1 MISSASVSRLA
12 LAAGRRTAQRA
23 ATLVPMARAIA
34 SHNTVRSFSAIPSV
48 PRQVWA
54 ASSVSLKA
62 NTARFYSSKSYPS
75 HITINMPAL
84 SPTMTM
90 GNIGTWQKKVGD
102 TVAPGDV
109 LVEIETDKAQMDF
122 ECQEEG
128 YIAKILAD
136 SGSKE
141 VNINQPI
148 AIMVENKED
157 IEKFADFTA
166 ADAGAAPAEKKE
178 EPPKE
183 EKKKETPKE
192 ATPKKEEAPKQTDS
206 TNAAPSRSDADR
218 IFASPIAKKIANEK
232 NISLGD
238 LSGTGPNGRIV
249 KADVESYTPARKS
262 ASASAS
268 KTAPAAAAPAA
279 PAGAS
284 YTDIPLTN
292 MRKIIAQRLTE
303 SKQTVPHYYVTVEME
318 MDKVLK
324 LREVLNK
331 SSEDKY
337 KLSVNDFIVKA
348 SALALKA
355 VPEAN
360 SSWQTDSIRQY
371 HSADICVATSTPSG
385 LITPIVA
392 NAETKGLATISNQV
406 KDLATR
412 ARANKLAPHEYQGG
426 TFTISNMGMYGV
438 KHFTAIINPPQ
449 SCILAVGATEKRVV
463 PGDDGEIRTAS
474 IMAVTL
480 SSDHRT
486 VDGAV
491 AAQFLK
497 AFKGYMENPLKMLL

>member
-1 MISSASVSRLA
+1 
-12 LAAGRRTAQRA
+12 
-23 ATLVPMARAIA
+23 VPCHIL
-34 SHNTVRSFSAIPSV
+34 AIPSV
-48 PRQVWA
+48 
-54 ASSVSLKA
+54 SFKT
-62 NTARFYSSKSYPS
+62 NMARFYSSKSFPS

-102 TVAPGDV
+102 AVAAGDV

-128 YIAKILAD
+128 FIAKILVE

-166 ADAGAAPAEKKE
+166 ADAGAAGAAAPAAA
-178 EPPKE
+178 E
-183 EKKKETPKE
+183 EK
-192 ATPKKEEAPKQTDS
+192 EAPKAEAPKAAET
-206 TNAAPSRSDADR
+206 TNAAPSRSDAER

-232 NISLGD
+232 SINLGD
-238 LSGTGPNGRIV
+238 LSGSGPNGRIL
-249 KADVESYTPARKS
+249 KADA
-262 ASASAS
+262 
-268 KTAPAAAAPAA
+268 APAPATKAAPAPAA
-279 PAGAS
+279 PAPAGAA
-284 YTDIPLTN
+284 YTDIPVTN

-318 MDKVLK
+318 MDKVMK

-360 SSWQTDSIRQY
+360 SSWMNDSIRQY
-371 HSADICVATSTPSG
+371 HSSDICVATSTPTG

-406 KDLATR
+406 KDLASR

-426 TFTISNMGMYGV
+426 TFTISNMGMYGI

-463 PGDDGEIRTAS
+463 PGAEDGEYRTAS

>member
-1 MISSASVSRLA
+1 MISSASASRLA
-12 LAAGRRTAQRA
+12 LTTGRRTVQRA
-23 ATLVPMARAIA
+23 AVTLVPLSRCIA
-34 SHNTVRSFSAIPSV
+34 SHSTARAFSSSSSA
-48 PRQVWA
+48 PRHILA
-54 ASSVSLKA
+54 ASSASLKPSM
-62 NTARFYSSKSYPS
+62 ARYYSSKSFPK

-90 GNIGTWQKKVGD
+90 GNIGEWQKKVGD
-102 TVAPGDV
+102 AITPGDV

-128 YIAKILAD
+128 YLAKILAD
-136 SGSKE
+136 GGSKE
-141 VNINQPI
+141 VNVSQPI
-148 AIMVENKED
+148 AILVEDKDD

-166 ADAGAAPAEKKE
+166 ADAGAGSAPSKKE
-178 EPPKE
+178 EEAP
-183 EKKKETPKE
+183 TPKKTE
-192 ATPKKEEAPKQTDS
+192 APKKEEAPKETPKDT
-206 TNAAPSRSDADR
+206 TNATPSRSDAER
-218 IFASPIAKKIANEK
+218 IFASPIAKKVANEK

-238 LSGTGPNGRIV
+238 IKGTGPNGRIV
-249 KADVESYTPARKS
+249 KADVESYTPAPKA
-262 ASASAS
+262 ASAPSTKAAP
-268 KTAPAAAAPAA
+268 APAAAPSGAA
-279 PAGAS
+279 

-303 SKQTVPHYYVTVEME
+303 SKQTIPHYYVTVEME
-318 MDKVLK
+318 MDKVMK

-331 SSEDKY
+331 ASEDKY

-348 SALALKA
+348 SALALKD

-360 SSWQTDSIRQY
+360 SSWMNDSIRQY
-371 HSADICVATSTPSG
+371 HTADICVATSTPSG

-406 KDLATR
+406 KDLAAR
-412 ARANKLAPHEYQGG
+412 ARANKLAPQEYQGG

-449 SCILAVGATEKRVV
+449 SCILAVGAAEKRVV
-463 PGDDGEIRTAS
+463 PADDGEVRTAT

-491 AAQFLK
+491 AATFLK
-497 AFKGYMENPLKMLL
+497 AFKGYIENPLKMLL

>member
-1 MISSASVSRLA
+1 MLSSASVSRLA
-12 LAAGRRTAQRA
+12 LATGRRSVQRVA
-23 ATLVPMARAIA
+23 ALVPLARAVA
-34 SHNTVRSFSAIPSV
+34 SHNTTRTFSAIASA
-48 PRQVWA
+48 PRHTLF
-54 ASSVSLKA
+54 ASSTVAKS
-62 NTARFYSSKSYPS
+62 NMVRYYSAKSYPS

-102 TVAPGDV
+102 VVAAGDV

-128 YIAKILAD
+128 FIAKILVD
-136 SGSKE
+136 SNTKE

-157 IEKFADFTA
+157 IEKFADFSVE
-166 ADAGAAPAEKKE
+166 AAPAPAPSAAPSAAEKKE
-178 EPPKE
+178 APKPVE
-183 EKKKETPKE
+183 TSKAVETPKPE
-192 ATPKKEEAPKQTDS
+192 TGKKAASAPAPK
-206 TNAAPSRSDADR
+206 A
-218 IFASPIAKKIANEK
+218 ASP
-232 NISLGD
+232 
-238 LSGTGPNGRIV
+238 
-249 KADVESYTPARKS
+249 
-262 ASASAS
+262 
-268 KTAPAAAAPAA
+268 APAA
-279 PAGAS
+279 PASAA
-284 YTDIPLTN
+284 YTDVPTTN
-292 MRKIIAQRLTE
+292 MRKIIAQRLSE
-303 SKQTVPHYYVTVEME
+303 SKQTVPHYYVTVECE

-331 SSEDKY
+331 ASEDKY

-360 SSWQTDSIRQY
+360 SAWMNDTIRQY
-371 HSADICVATSTPSG
+371 HTSDICVATSTPTG

-392 NAETKGLATISNQV
+392 NADTKGLSTISNQV
-406 KDLATR
+406 KDLASR

-426 TFTISNMGMYGV
+426 TFTISNMGMFGI

-449 SCILAVGATEKRVV
+449 SCILAVGSTEKRVL
-463 PGDDGEIRTAS
+463 PARAGDEGEGEFRTAS
-474 IMAVTL
+474 VMAVTL

-491 AAQFLK
+491 SAQFLK
-497 AFKGYMENPLKMLL
+497 AFKGYLEDPLKMLL

>member
-1 MISSASVSRLA
+1 MLSSASRLA
-12 LAAGRRTAQRA
+12 LATGRRTVQRA
-23 ATLVPMARAIA
+23 AALVPMARAVA
-34 SHNTVRSFSAIPSV
+34 SHNAAIRSFSATSSA
-48 PRQVWA
+48 PRHILA
-54 ASSVSLKA
+54 ASSVSMKT
-62 NTARFYSSKSYPS
+62 NMARYYSSKSYPS
-75 HITINMPAL
+75 HITISMPAL

-102 TVAPGDV
+102 AIAPGDV

-128 YIAKILAD
+128 FIAKILAE

-157 IEKFADFTA
+157 IENL
-166 ADAGAAPAEKKE
+166 PALLL
-178 EPPKE
+178 PPKE
-183 EKKKETPKE
+183 AAK
-192 ATPKKEEAPKQTDS
+192 EAPKTAS
-206 TNAAPSRSDADR
+206 GNANAAASRTDADR

-238 LSGTGPNGRIV
+238 LSGTGPHGRIL
-249 KADVESYTPARKS
+249 KADVESYTPAPK
-262 ASASAS
+262 
-268 KTAPAAAAPAA
+268 AAPAA
-279 PAGAS
+279 KAAPAPTAAAPS
-284 YTDIPLTN
+284 TAAYTDIPLTN

-303 SKQTVPHYYVTVEME
+303 SKQTIPHYYVTVELE
-318 MDKVLK
+318 MDKVMK

-360 SSWQTDSIRQY
+360 SSWMNDSIRQY
-371 HSADICVATSTPSG
+371 HTSDICVATSTPTG
-385 LITPIVA
+385 LITPIVP
-392 NAETKGLATISNQV
+392 NADSKGLATISNQV
-406 KDLATR
+406 KDLVSR
-412 ARANKLAPHEYQGG
+412 ARANKLAPNEYQGG
-426 TFTISNMGMYGV
+426 TFTISNMGMMGV
-438 KHFTAIINPPQ
+438 KQFTAIINPPQ
-449 SCILAVGATEKRVV
+449 SCIMAVGATEKRVL
-463 PGDDGEIRTAS
+463 PGAEDGEYRTANV
-474 IMAVTL
+474 MTVTL

-491 AAQFLK
+491 AAKFLNS
-497 AFKGYMENPLKMLL
+497 FKGFIENPLKMLL

>member
-1 MISSASVSRLA
+1 MISSASARVA
-12 LAAGRRTAQRA
+12 IATGRRSFQRA
-23 ATLVPMARAIA
+23 AALVPMARAIA
-34 SHNTVRSFSAIPSV
+34 SHNTVRAFSATSSVPRHILAIPSV
-48 PRQVWA
+48 
-54 ASSVSLKA
+54 SFKT
-62 NTARFYSSKSYPS
+62 NMARFYSSKSYPS

-102 TVAPGDV
+102 TVAAGDV

-128 YIAKILAD
+128 YIAKILIE
-136 SGSKE
+136 SGAKE

-148 AIMVENKED
+148 AILVENKED

-166 ADAGAAPAEKKE
+166 ADAGAAGAAAPAAAT
-178 EPPKE
+178 E
-183 EKKKETPKE
+183 EK
-192 ATPKKEEAPKQTDS
+192 EAPKSEAPKTAAAPKAADN
-206 TNAAPSRSDADR
+206 TNAAPSRSDAER

-232 NISLGD
+232 NINLGD
-238 LSGTGPNGRIV
+238 LSGSGPNGRIV
-249 KADVESYTPARKS
+249 KADVENYTPAAK
-262 ASASAS
+262 A
-268 KTAPAAAAPAA
+268 APATKAAAAPVAAA
-279 PAGAS
+279 PASAA
-284 YTDIPLTN
+284 YTDIPVTN

-303 SKQTVPHYYVTVEME
+303 SKQNVPHYYITVELE
-318 MDKVLK
+318 MDKVMK

-360 SSWQTDSIRQY
+360 SSWMNDSIRQY
-371 HSADICVATSTPSG
+371 HSSDICVATSTPTG

-406 KDLATR
+406 KDLAAR

-426 TFTISNMGMYGV
+426 TFTISNMGMYGI

-449 SCILAVGATEKRVV
+449 SCILAVGATEKRVL
-463 PGDDGEIRTAS
+463 PGAEEGEYRTAS
-474 IMAVTL
+474 VMAVTL

>member
-1 MISSASVSRLA
+1 MISSTSARLA
-12 LAAGRRTAQRA
+12 IATGRRTLQRGA
-23 ATLVPMARAIA
+23 ALVPMARAIA
-34 SHNTVRSFSAIPSV
+34 SHNTVRAFSATPSVPRHILAIPSV
-48 PRQVWA
+48 
-54 ASSVSLKA
+54 SFKT
-62 NTARFYSSKSYPS
+62 NMARFYSSKSFPS

-102 TVAPGDV
+102 AVAAGDV

-128 YIAKILAD
+128 FIAKILVE

-166 ADAGAAPAEKKE
+166 ADAGAAGAAAPAAT
-178 EPPKE
+178 E
-183 EKKKETPKE
+183 EK
-192 ATPKKEEAPKQTDS
+192 EAPKAEAPKAAAPKAAETV
-206 TNAAPSRSDADR
+206 NAAPSRSDAER

-232 NISLGD
+232 NINLGD
-238 LSGTGPNGRIV
+238 LSGSGPNGRIL
-249 KADVESYTPARKS
+249 KADVESYTPAAK
-262 ASASAS
+262 AAPAPAT
-268 KTAPAAAAPAA
+268 KAAPAPAAAAPA
-279 PAGAS
+279 GAA

-318 MDKVLK
+318 MDKVMK

-360 SSWQTDSIRQY
+360 SSWMNDSIRQY
-371 HSADICVATSTPSG
+371 HTSDICVATSTPTG

-406 KDLATR
+406 KDLAAR
-412 ARANKLAPHEYQGG
+412 ARANKLAPHEYQG
-426 TFTISNMGMYGV
+426 
-438 KHFTAIINPPQ
+438 
-449 SCILAVGATEKRVV
+449 ATEKRVV
-463 PGDDGEIRTAS
+463 PGAEEGEYRTAS

>member
-1 MISSASVSRLA
+1 APRHI
-12 LAAGRRTAQRA
+12 LAAT
-23 ATLVPMARAIA
+23 
-34 SHNTVRSFSAIPSV
+34 
-48 PRQVWA
+48 
-54 ASSVSLKA
+54 SVSLKS
-62 NTARFYSSKSYPS
+62 NMARFYSSKSYPS

-84 SPTMTM
+84 SPTMTS

-102 TVAPGDV
+102 AVAPGDV

-128 YIAKILAD
+128 FIAKILAD
-136 SGSKE
+136 SGAKD
-141 VNINQPI
+141 VNINHPI

-157 IEKFADFTA
+157 IEKFADYTA
-166 ADAGAAPAEKKE
+166 ADAGGAAAAPAATEVKKTDA
-178 EPPKE
+178 PKAA
-183 EKKKETPKE
+183 ETPK
-192 ATPKKEEAPKQTDS
+192 AEAPKAEAPKAADA

-218 IFASPIAKKIANEK
+218 IFASPLAKKLANEK

-238 LSGTGPNGRIV
+238 LSGSGPHGRIV
-249 KADVESYTPARKS
+249 KADVESYKPAPK
-262 ASASAS
+262 A
-268 KTAPAAAAPAA
+268 APAPAAAAAAPAA
-279 PAGAS
+279 PTGAA
-284 YTDIPLTN
+284 YTDIPITN

-303 SKQTVPHYYVTVEME
+303 SKQNVPHYYVTVECE
-318 MDKVLK
+318 MDKVMK

-331 SSEDKY
+331 QSNDKY

-360 SSWQTDSIRQY
+360 SSWMNDSIRQY
-371 HSADICVATSTPSG
+371 HTSDICVATSTPTG

-392 NAETKGLATISNQV
+392 NAESKGLATISNQV
-406 KDLATR
+406 KDLAAR

-426 TFTISNMGMYGV
+426 TFTISNMGMYGI

-463 PGDDGEIRTAS
+463 PGEDGEVRTAS

-491 AAQFLK
+491 SAQFLN
-497 AFKGYMENPLKMLL
+497 AFKGYLENPLKMLL

>member
-1 MISSASVSRLA
+1 MISSASARLA
-12 LAAGRRTAQRA
+12 IATGRRTLQRGA
-23 ATLVPMARAIA
+23 ALVPMARAIA
-34 SHNTVRSFSAIPSV
+34 SHNTVRAFSATPSVPRHILAIPSV
-48 PRQVWA
+48 
-54 ASSVSLKA
+54 SFKT
-62 NTARFYSSKSYPS
+62 NMARFYSSKSFPS

-102 TVAPGDV
+102 AVAAGDV

-128 YIAKILAD
+128 YIAKILVE

-141 VNINQPI
+141 VSINQPI

-166 ADAGAAPAEKKE
+166 ADAGAAGAAAPAAT
-178 EPPKE
+178 E
-183 EKKKETPKE
+183 EKE
-192 ATPKKEEAPKQTDS
+192 ASKAEAPKAAAAPKAAETV
-206 TNAAPSRSDADR
+206 NAAPSRSDAER

-232 NISLGD
+232 NINLGD
-238 LSGTGPNGRIV
+238 LSGSGPNGRIL
-249 KADVESYTPARKS
+249 KADVESYTPAAK
-262 ASASAS
+262 AAPAPAT
-268 KTAPAAAAPAA
+268 KAAPAPAAAAPA
-279 PAGAS
+279 GAA
-284 YTDIPLTN
+284 YTDIPVTN

-318 MDKVLK
+318 MDKVMK

-360 SSWQTDSIRQY
+360 SSWMNGSIRQY
-371 HSADICVATSTPSG
+371 HSSDICVATSTPTG

-392 NAETKGLATISNQV
+392 NAETKGLATISNQ
-406 KDLATR
+406 
-412 ARANKLAPHEYQGG
+412 LAPHEYQGG
-426 TFTISNMGMYGV
+426 TFTISNMGMYGI

-463 PGDDGEIRTAS
+463 PGAEDGEYRTAS

>member
-1 MISSASVSRLA
+1 MISSTSARLA
-12 LAAGRRTAQRA
+12 IATGRRTLQRGA
-23 ATLVPMARAIA
+23 ALVPMARAIA
-34 SHNTVRSFSAIPSV
+34 SHNTVRAFSATPSVPRHILAIPSV
-48 PRQVWA
+48 
-54 ASSVSLKA
+54 SFKT
-62 NTARFYSSKSYPS
+62 NMARFYSSKSFPS

-102 TVAPGDV
+102 AVAAGDV

-128 YIAKILAD
+128 YIAKILVE

-166 ADAGAAPAEKKE
+166 ADAGAAGAAAPAAT
-178 EPPKE
+178 E
-183 EKKKETPKE
+183 EK
-192 ATPKKEEAPKQTDS
+192 EAPKAEAPKAAAPKAAETV
-206 TNAAPSRSDADR
+206 NAAPSRSDAER

-232 NISLGD
+232 NINLGD
-238 LSGTGPNGRIV
+238 LSGSGPNGRIL
-249 KADVESYTPARKS
+249 KADVESYTPAAK
-262 ASASAS
+262 AAPAPAT
-268 KTAPAAAAPAA
+268 KAAPAPAAAAPA
-279 PAGAS
+279 GAA

-318 MDKVLK
+318 MDKVMK

-360 SSWQTDSIRQY
+360 SSWMNDSIRQY
-371 HSADICVATSTPSG
+371 HTSDICVATSTPTG

-406 KDLATR
+406 KDLAAR

-426 TFTISNMGMYGV
+426 TFTISNMGMYGI

-463 PGDDGEIRTAS
+463 PGAEEGEYRTAS

>member
-1 MISSASVSRLA
+1 MLSSASRLA
-12 LAAGRRTAQRA
+12 LATGRRTVQRA
-23 ATLVPMARAIA
+23 AALVPMARAVA
-34 SHNTVRSFSAIPSV
+34 SHNAAIRSFSATSSA
-48 PRQVWA
+48 PRHILA
-54 ASSVSLKA
+54 ASSVSMKT
-62 NTARFYSSKSYPS
+62 NMARYYSSKSYPS

-102 TVAPGDV
+102 AVAPGDV

-128 YIAKILAD
+128 FIAKILAD

-166 ADAGAAPAEKKE
+166 ESAGAAAAPAAAA
-178 EPPKE
+178 PAAAE
-183 EKKKETPKE
+183 EK
-192 ATPKKEEAPKQTDS
+192 AEAPKAEAAKEAPKATS
-206 TNAAPSRSDADR
+206 SNANAAASRADADR

-232 NISLGD
+232 NINLGD
-238 LSGTGPNGRIV
+238 LSGTGPHGRIL
-249 KADVESYTPARKS
+249 KADVESYTPAPK
-262 ASASAS
+262 A
-268 KTAPAAAAPAA
+268 APAAKAAPAPVAAAAAPSTAA
-279 PAGAS
+279 

-292 MRKIIAQRLTE
+292 MRKIIAQRLTG
-303 SKQTVPHYYVTVEME
+303 SKQTIPHYYVTVELE
-318 MDKVLK
+318 MDKVMK

-360 SSWQTDSIRQY
+360 SSWINDSIRQY
-371 HSADICVATSTPSG
+371 HTSDICVATSTPTG
-385 LITPIVA
+385 LITPIVP
-392 NAETKGLATISNQV
+392 NADSKGLATISNQV
-406 KDLATR
+406 KDLVTR
-412 ARANKLAPHEYQGG
+412 ARANKLAPNEYQGG
-426 TFTISNMGMYGV
+426 TFTISNMGMMGV
-438 KHFTAIINPPQ
+438 KQFTAIINPPQ
-449 SCILAVGATEKRVV
+449 SCIMAVGATEKRVL
-463 PGDDGEIRTAS
+463 PGAEDGEYRTANV
-474 IMAVTL
+474 MTVTL

-491 AAQFLK
+491 AAKFLNS
-497 AFKGYMENPLKMLL
+497 FKGFIENPLKMLL

>member
-12 LAAGRRTAQRA
+12 LATGRRTVQRA
-23 ATLVPMARAIA
+23 AALVPMARAIA
-34 SHNTVRSFSAIPSV
+34 SHNTARAFSATSSA
-48 PRQVWA
+48 PRHILA
-54 ASSVSLKA
+54 ASSVSLKT
-62 NTARFYSSKSYPS
+62 NMARYYSSKSYPS

-102 TVAPGDV
+102 VVAPGDV

-166 ADAGAAPAEKKE
+166 ADAGSAAAPAAAE
-178 EPPKE
+178 ETK
-183 EKKKETPKE
+183 
-192 ATPKKEEAPKQTDS
+192 EAPKAAETSRAEAPKADS
-206 TNAAPSRSDADR
+206 TNAAASRSDADR

-232 NISLGD
+232 DIPLSE
-238 LSGTGPNGRIV
+238 LSGSGPHGRIV
-249 KADVESYTPARKS
+249 KADVEGYTPAAK
-262 ASASAS
+262 A
-268 KTAPAAAAPAA
+268 APATKAAPAPAA
-279 PAGAS
+279 PAGAA
-284 YTDIPLTN
+284 YTDIPITN

-303 SKQTVPHYYVTVEME
+303 SKQNVPHYYVTVECE

-360 SSWQTDSIRQY
+360 SSWMNDSIRQY
-371 HSADICVATSTPSG
+371 HTSDICVATSTPTG

-406 KDLATR
+406 KDLAAR

-426 TFTISNMGMYGV
+426 TFTISNMGMYGI

-463 PGDDGEIRTAS
+463 PGEDGDVRTAS

-491 AAQFLK
+491 SAQFLN
-497 AFKGYMENPLKMLL
+497 AFKGYIENPLKMLL

>member
-1 MISSASVSRLA
+1 MLSSASRLA
-12 LAAGRRTAQRA
+12 LATGRRTVQRA
-23 ATLVPMARAIA
+23 AALVPMARAVA
-34 SHNTVRSFSAIPSV
+34 SHNAARSFSATSSA
-48 PRQVWA
+48 PRHILA
-54 ASSVSLKA
+54 ASSVSMKT
-62 NTARFYSSKSYPS
+62 NMARYYSSKSYPS

-102 TVAPGDV
+102 AVAPGDV

-128 YIAKILAD
+128 FIAKILAD

-157 IEKFADFTA
+157 IEKFADFTVES
-166 ADAGAAPAEKKE
+166 AGATAAPAAI
-178 EPPKE
+178 E
-183 EKKKETPKE
+183 EKAAAPKAE
-192 ATPKKEEAPKQTDS
+192 AAKEAPKAAAGNA
-206 TNAAPSRSDADR
+206 NAAASRADADR

-232 NISLGD
+232 NINLGD
-238 LSGTGPNGRIV
+238 LSGTGPKGRIL
-249 KADVESYTPARKS
+249 KAD
-262 ASASAS
+262 
-268 KTAPAAAAPAA
+268 
-279 PAGAS
+279 
-284 YTDIPLTN
+284 
-292 MRKIIAQRLTE
+292 
-303 SKQTVPHYYVTVEME
+303 SKQTIPHYYVTVELE

-360 SSWQTDSIRQY
+360 SSWMNDSIRQY
-371 HSADICVATSTPSG
+371 HTSDICVATSTPTG
-385 LITPIVA
+385 LITPIVP
-392 NAETKGLATISNQV
+392 NADSKGLATISNQV
-406 KDLATR
+406 KDLVSR
-412 ARANKLAPHEYQGG
+412 ARANKLAPNEYQGG
-426 TFTISNMGMYGV
+426 TFTISNMGMMGV
-438 KHFTAIINPPQ
+438 KQFTAIINPPQ
-449 SCILAVGATEKRVV
+449 SCIMAVGATEKRVL
-463 PGDDGEIRTAS
+463 PGAEEGEYRTANV
-474 IMAVTL
+474 MTVTL

-491 AAQFLK
+491 AAKFLNS
-497 AFKGYMENPLKMLL
+497 FKGFIENPLKMLL

>member
-1 MISSASVSRLA
+1 MISSTSARLA
-12 LAAGRRTAQRA
+12 IATGRRTLQRGA
-23 ATLVPMARAIA
+23 ALVPMARAIA
-34 SHNTVRSFSAIPSV
+34 SHNTVRAFSATPSVPRHILAIPSV
-48 PRQVWA
+48 
-54 ASSVSLKA
+54 SFKT
-62 NTARFYSSKSYPS
+62 NMARFYSSKSFPS

-102 TVAPGDV
+102 AVAAGDV

-128 YIAKILAD
+128 YIAKILVE

-166 ADAGAAPAEKKE
+166 ADAGAAGAAAPAAT
-178 EPPKE
+178 E
-183 EKKKETPKE
+183 EKE
-192 ATPKKEEAPKQTDS
+192 AEAPKAAAPKAAETV
-206 TNAAPSRSDADR
+206 NAARSRSDAER

-232 NISLGD
+232 NINLGD
-238 LSGTGPNGRIV
+238 LSGSGPNGRIL
-249 KADVESYTPARKS
+249 KADVESYTPAAK
-262 ASASAS
+262 AAPAPAT
-268 KTAPAAAAPAA
+268 KAAPAPAAAAPA
-279 PAGAS
+279 GAA

-318 MDKVLK
+318 MDKVMK

-360 SSWQTDSIRQY
+360 SSWMNDSIRQY
-371 HSADICVATSTPSG
+371 HTSDICVATSTPTG

-406 KDLATR
+406 KDLAAR

-426 TFTISNMGMYGV
+426 TFTISNMGMYGI

-449 SCILAVGATEKRVV
+449 SCVLAV
-463 PGDDGEIRTAS
+463 
-474 IMAVTL
+474 
-480 SSDHRT
+480 
-486 VDGAV
+486 
-491 AAQFLK
+491 
-497 AFKGYMENPLKMLL
+497 

>member
-1 MISSASVSRLA
+1 MISSASARLA
-12 LAAGRRTAQRA
+12 IATGRRTLQRGA
-23 ATLVPMARAIA
+23 ALVPMARAIA
-34 SHNTVRSFSAIPSV
+34 SHNTVRAFSATPSVPRHILAIPSV
-48 PRQVWA
+48 
-54 ASSVSLKA
+54 SFKT
-62 NTARFYSSKSYPS
+62 NMARFYSSKSFPS

-102 TVAPGDV
+102 AVAAGDV

-128 YIAKILAD
+128 YIAKILVE

-166 ADAGAAPAEKKE
+166 ADAGAAGAAAPAAT
-178 EPPKE
+178 E
-183 EKKKETPKE
+183 EKEAPKAETPK
-192 ATPKKEEAPKQTDS
+192 AAAAPKATES
-206 TNAAPSRSDADR
+206 VNAAPSRSDAER

-232 NISLGD
+232 NINLGD
-238 LSGTGPNGRIV
+238 LSGSGPNGRIL
-249 KADVESYTPARKS
+249 KADVESYTPAAKAAP
-262 ASASAS
+262 ASATKAAP
-268 KTAPAAAAPAA
+268 APAAAAPA
-279 PAGAS
+279 GAA
-284 YTDIPLTN
+284 YTDIPVTN

-318 MDKVLK
+318 MDKVMK

-360 SSWQTDSIRQY
+360 SSWMNDSIRQY
-371 HSADICVATSTPSG
+371 HSSDICVATSTPTG

-406 KDLATR
+406 KDLAAR

-426 TFTISNMGMYGV
+426 TFTISNMGMYGI

-463 PGDDGEIRTAS
+463 PGAEDGEYRTAS

>member
-1 MISSASVSRLA
+1 MLSSVSRVA
-12 LAAGRRTAQRA
+12 VQTGRRSVYRA
-23 ATLVPMARAIA
+23 ATLVPLTRAA
-34 SHNTVRSFSAIPSV
+34 AAYNAAAARSFSASASA
-48 PRQVWA
+48 PRHIL
-54 ASSVSLKA
+54 ASASVSLK
-62 NTARFYSSKSYPS
+62 NNMARFYSSKSYPN

-84 SPTMTM
+84 SPTMTS

-102 TVAPGDV
+102 AIVPGDV

-128 YIAKILAD
+128 FIAKILAD
-136 SGSKE
+136 SGSKD
-141 VNINQPI
+141 VDINRPI

-157 IEKFADFTA
+157 IEKFADFTVES
-166 ADAGAAPAEKKE
+166 AGAAAAPAA
-178 EPPKE
+178 PKE
-183 EKKKETPKE
+183 EAKT
-192 ATPKKEEAPKQTDS
+192 EAPKTEAPKAEAAET

-232 NISLGD
+232 SLNLGD
-238 LSGTGPNGRIV
+238 ISGTGPNGRIL
-249 KADVESYTPARKS
+249 KADVESFTPAPKKAA
-262 ASASAS
+262 ASAPAP
-268 KTAPAAAAPAA
+268 KAAAPAAAAAA
-279 PAGAS
+279 A
-284 YTDIPLTN
+284 YTDIPVTN
-292 MRKIIAQRLTE
+292 MRKVIAQRLTE
-303 SKQTVPHYYVTVEME
+303 SKQTIPHYYVTVEME
-318 MDKVLK
+318 MDKVMK

-331 SSEDKY
+331 QSEDKY

-360 SSWQTDSIRQY
+360 SSWMNDSIRQY
-371 HSADICVATSTPSG
+371 HSSDICVATSTPTG

-406 KDLATR
+406 KDLASR

-426 TFTISNMGMYGV
+426 TFTISNMGMYGI

-463 PGDDGEIRTAS
+463 PGEDGEVRTAS

-497 AFKGYMENPLKMLL
+497 SFKGYMENPLKMLL

>member
-1 MISSASVSRLA
+1 MISSASARLA
-12 LAAGRRTAQRA
+12 IAAGRRTVVQRA
-23 ATLVPMARAIA
+23 AALVPMTRAIA
-34 SHNTVRSFSAIPSV
+34 SHNTVRAFSVTSSV
-48 PRQVWA
+48 PRHILA
-54 ASSVSLKA
+54 MPTVSLKT
-62 NTARFYSSKSYPS
+62 NMARFYSSKSYPA

-102 TVAPGDV
+102 SVVAGDV

-128 YIAKILAD
+128 YIAKILVD
-136 SGSKE
+136 SNSKE

-157 IEKFADFTA
+157 IEKFADFTV
-166 ADAGAAPAEKKE
+166 ADAAGAAAPAAVEK
-178 EPPKE
+178 
-183 EKKKETPKE
+183 
-192 ATPKKEEAPKQTDS
+192 EAPKADAPKAAAPKTAES
-206 TNAAPSRSDADR
+206 VNAAPSRSDADR

-232 NISLGD
+232 SISLGD
-238 LSGTGPNGRIV
+238 LSGSGPNGRIL
-249 KADVESYTPARKS
+249 KADVESYTPVAK
-262 ASASAS
+262 AAPAT
-268 KTAPAAAAPAA
+268 KAAPAPAAAAATAA
-279 PAGAS
+279 
-284 YTDIPLTN
+284 YTDIPVTN

-303 SKQTVPHYYVTVEME
+303 SKQNVPHYYVTVELE
-318 MDKVLK
+318 MDKVMK

-360 SSWQTDSIRQY
+360 SSWMNDSIRQY
-371 HSADICVATSTPSG
+371 HSSDICVATSTPTG

-406 KDLATR
+406 KDLASR

-426 TFTISNMGMYGV
+426 TFTISNMGMYGI

-449 SCILAVGATEKRVV
+449 SCILA
-463 PGDDGEIRTAS
+463 
-474 IMAVTL
+474 
-480 SSDHRT
+480 
-486 VDGAV
+486 
-491 AAQFLK
+491 
-497 AFKGYMENPLKMLL
+497 

>member
-1 MISSASVSRLA
+1 MLLYQHCYDCYPLNSVPRHIL
-12 LAAGRRTAQRA
+12 
-23 ATLVPMARAIA
+23 
-34 SHNTVRSFSAIPSV
+34 AIPSV
-48 PRQVWA
+48 
-54 ASSVSLKA
+54 SFKT
-62 NTARFYSSKSYPS
+62 NMARFYSSKSFPS

-102 TVAPGDV
+102 AVAAGDV

-128 YIAKILAD
+128 YIAKILVE

-166 ADAGAAPAEKKE
+166 ADAGAAGAAAPAAT
-178 EPPKE
+178 E
-183 EKKKETPKE
+183 EKEAPKAETPK
-192 ATPKKEEAPKQTDS
+192 AAAAPKATES
-206 TNAAPSRSDADR
+206 VNAAPSRSDAER

-232 NISLGD
+232 NINLGD
-238 LSGTGPNGRIV
+238 LSGSGPNGRIL
-249 KADVESYTPARKS
+249 KADVESYTPAAKAAP
-262 ASASAS
+262 ASATKAAP
-268 KTAPAAAAPAA
+268 APAAAAPA
-279 PAGAS
+279 GAA
-284 YTDIPLTN
+284 YTDIPVTN

-318 MDKVLK
+318 MDKVMK

-360 SSWQTDSIRQY
+360 SSWMNDSIRQY
-371 HSADICVATSTPSG
+371 HSSDICVATSTPTG

-406 KDLATR
+406 KDLAAR

-426 TFTISNMGMYGV
+426 TFTISNMGMYGI

-463 PGDDGEIRTAS
+463 PGAEDGEYRTAS